1 MSRASQY
8 FVIHNL
14 KYSSVIRVYGK
25 NTVAKYLRD
34 NGCRFND
41 KQLAVIKGENA
52 IVFNNR
58 DGETFIVEEA
68 CADE

>member
-52 IVFNNR
+52 LVVNNR
-58 DGETFIVEEA
+58 HGDTFIVEE
-68 CADE
+68 CADG